1 MTAAQGNEWK
11 EDSSMT
17 DDVISLAK
25 ISELTSGLTCRFS
38 IQEKH
43 DLTALNKNRVGRKL
57 KPLQ

>member
-1 MTAAQGNEWK
+1 
-11 EDSSMT
+11 MT

-43 DLTALNKNRVGRKL
+43 DLTALNKNRLTRTAMGVGRKL